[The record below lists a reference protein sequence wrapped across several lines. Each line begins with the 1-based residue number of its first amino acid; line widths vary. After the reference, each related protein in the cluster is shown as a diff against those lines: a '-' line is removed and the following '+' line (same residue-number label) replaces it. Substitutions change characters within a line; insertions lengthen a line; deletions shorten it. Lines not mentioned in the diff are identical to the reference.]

1 MRTTLRRLLLLFC
14 ALRYGARLLWQ
25 AAPPDGKVHWIA
37 IFVTRLHRSPNAR
50 GLLHRAL
57 PQLGPLADGL
67 VDALAGAFAEGVAA
81 QSGEGMRTLHD
92 ALEFASRTET
102 ALTTPLTGEE
112 MPTALRA
119 ALGRPLDEVF
129 AWIDWTPLETGIGM
143 QAHAA
148 RLREPPPDKRH
159 GEVVVKLLR
168 RGQVERIED
177 DVAVLRWLA
186 ALLERLFPAA
196 RELRLHAL
204 AQSFSGEVMRR
215 FDLRAEAANLSQT
228 GRHFA
233 DDARIAVPDV
243 VWAYSTD
250 YALVTE
256 RLETLPVGD
265 LPDLARHGVDL
276 ERLAVNL
283 LEVTVEQAFEHGF
296 FHTVMSERHVRVSVG
311 RDTLGRIVLADCSLM
326 SSLTE
331 PEREFFVHGAT
342 ALFGQDYG
350 TLAGMH
356 HEVGHV
362 APDTRPERLEAE
374 LRTRSEPHFA
384 RPSTQRRA
392 GGLLRHLVEAVKP
405 FEGAVPPVLA
415 LAGHSLERAESLARM
430 LAPELDTWRIAQASL
445 GGLARK
451 NVDHRGWL
459 KHLARELPHLA
470 PVVPRL
476 PLLLVNR
483 LQSPREHRIGVDTV
497 RRLREIAH
505 EQRRTRRLLWACAV
519 TGALLGVAL
528 VWFA

>member
-25 AAPPDGKVHWIA
+25 AAPADGKVHWIA
-37 IFVTRLHRSPNAR
+37 AFLTELHRSPNAR

-57 PQLGPLADGL
+57 PQLGPLAS
-67 VDALAGAFAEGVAA
+67 AFAEGVAA
-81 QSGEGMRTLHD
+81 QPGEGMRTLHD

-102 ALTTPLTGEE
+102 ALTTPLAGDET
-112 MPTALRA
+112 PSALRA
-119 ALGRPLDEVF
+119 ALARPLDEVF

-143 QAHAA
+143 QVHAA
-148 RLREPPPDKRH
+148 RLREPPAGKRH
-159 GEVVVKLLR
+159 GEVVVKLVR
-168 RGQVERIED
+168 RRQVARVED

-204 AQSFSGEVMRR
+204 AESFSAEVVRR

-233 DDARIAVPDV
+233 GDARIAVPDV
-243 VWAYSTD
+243 VWACSTD

-256 RLETLPVGD
+256 RLDTLPVSD
-265 LPDLARHGVDL
+265 LPGLARHGVDL
-276 ERLAVNL
+276 EQLAVNL
-283 LEVTVEQAFEHGF
+283 MEVTVEQAFEHGF
-296 FHTVMSERHVRVSVG
+296 FHTVMSERRVRVSIG
-311 RDTLGRIVLADCSLM
+311 PDTVGRIVLADCSLM

-331 PEREFFVHGAT
+331 PERAFFVHGAT
-342 ALFGQDYG
+342 ALFDQDYG

-362 APDTRPERLEAE
+362 APYTRPERLEAE
-374 LRTRSEPHFA
+374 LRTRSESHFA
-384 RPSTQRRA
+384 RPGTQRRA

-405 FEGAVPPVLA
+405 FQGAVPAALI

-451 NVDHRGWL
+451 DVDHRGWL

-483 LQSPREHRIGVDTV
+483 LQRTRDRRAGIDTV
-497 RRLREIAH
+497 RWAREMAR
-505 EQRRTRRLLWACAV
+505 EQRRTRRLLWACAI
-519 TGALLGVAL
+519 TGAVLGAAL